1 MNTAVLVLLA
11 ALSLTIFLTGL
22 ASGAR
27 RLLGISIGKG
37 RAVLTAGVG
46 LTAGT
51 LISRPLRDVQ
61 PLALISLEIGVSLLV
76 AMAFLAVTEVVVP
89 SGTLPSLVR
98 LPQAVR
104 RRFARTRRYA
114 RLSRIFV
121 RHGLGRFFSGKSRR
135 GPGAPAERAL
145 LAPSLRKALEEAG
158 VTFVK
163 LGQVMS
169 TRYDLMPPEFIEELS
184 KLQDQATSEPW
195 PAVEQVL
202 AQELGAPPGEVFA
215 EFDHK
220 PLAAGSIAQVH
231 RARLHTGEQVAV
243 KVQRPGARSI
253 VVDDLDILYRF
264 AAKVELHS
272 DWGRSVGAMALAQGF
287 AVSLQEELDFRIEA
301 RNTLSVAAAIE
312 ESSGG
317 DSVIR
322 VPAVH
327 EKLCSRRVLV
337 TEWMEGIPL
346 NNVSAALD
354 ERRLDRGTLAR
365 AMLECLLGQIMTSGV
380 FHADPHPG
388 NLLLLEDGRLGM
400 LDFGSVG
407 RIDRSLRSTLRSMLL
422 ALHRGDP
429 PGLCDS
435 LLELVAQPEHID
447 ERQLE
452 RALGQF
458 LARHF
463 APGIKPDREMFADL
477 FSIVSRYGISV
488 PPEIA
493 AVFRALATME
503 GSLDRLVPG
512 FDIVTEARS
521 FAVTQ
526 HLHKLRP
533 EALGRTLTE
542 ELISVVPMLRR
553 LPRRIERIGGAVE
566 SGQLVVGVRM
576 FGDPEDRRFVR
587 SLVHEVL
594 LAFLGGIIGL
604 VGVQLLRTS
613 GGPRISDGL
622 GLFELFGYNLLVIS
636 CVLVMRVLFLMVGGP
651 RRR

>member
-11 ALSLTIFLTGL
+11 ALSLTVFLTGL

-27 RLLGISIGKG
+27 RLLGIRIGKG

-46 LTAGT
+46 LVAAT
-51 LISRPLRDVQ
+51 LISRPLRDVE
-61 PLALISLEIGVSLLV
+61 PLALISLEIGGALLV
-76 AMAFLAVTEVVVP
+76 AMAFLAVTELVMP
-89 SGTLPSLVR
+89 SGTLPGLVR
-98 LPQAVR
+98 LPRALR
-104 RRFARTRRYA
+104 RRFARTRRYS

-135 GPGAPAERAL
+135 GPGAAAERVA
-145 LAPSLRKALEEAG
+145 LAPSLRQALEEAG

-163 LGQVMS
+163 LGQVLS
-169 TRYDLMPPEFIEELS
+169 TRYDLLPPEFIEELS
-184 KLQDQATSEPW
+184 KLQDQAAPEPW
-195 PAVEQVL
+195 EAVEQVL
-202 AQELGAPPGEVFA
+202 TEELGAPPGKVFA
-215 EFDHK
+215 TFDRE

-231 RARLHTGEQVAV
+231 RARLHSGEQVAV
-243 KVQRPGARSI
+243 KVQRSAARSI

-264 AAKVELHS
+264 ATKIELHS
-272 DWGRSVGAMALAQGF
+272 DWGRSVGAVALAQGF

-301 RNTLSVAAAIE
+301 RNTLSVAAAIKTSLVG
-312 ESSGG
+312 ESA
-317 DSVIR
+317 IL

-327 EKLCSRRVLV
+327 EELCSRRVLV
-337 TEWMEGIPL
+337 TEWMDGTPL
-346 NNVSAALD
+346 NNVSGALD
-354 ERRLDRGTLAR
+354 ERGLDRQALAR

-388 NLLLLEDGRLGM
+388 NLLLLQDGRLGM

-407 RIDRSLRSTLRSMLL
+407 RIDRSLRSTLSNMLL

-429 PGLCDS
+429 PSLCDS
-435 LLELVAQPEHID
+435 LLELVARPEQID
-447 ERQLE
+447 ERGLE

-477 FSIVSRYGISV
+477 FAIVSRHGITV

-512 FDIVTEARS
+512 FDIVSEARS
-521 FAVTQ
+521 FAVSR

-542 ELISVVPMLRR
+542 ELLGVVPMLRR
-553 LPRRIERIGGAVE
+553 LPRRIERIGSAVE
-566 SGQLVVGVRM
+566 SGHMVVGVRL
-576 FGDPEDRRFVR
+576 FGDPDDRRYIR

-594 LAFLGGIIGL
+594 LAFLGGVIGL
-604 VGVQLLRTS
+604 VGVQLLRTT
-613 GGPRISDGL
+613 GGPRISEGL
-622 GLFELFGYNLLVIS
+622 GLFEFFGYNLLVIS
-636 CVLVMRVLFLMVGGP
+636 CVLVMRVLFMMVGGP
-651 RRR
+651 RR

>member
-11 ALSLTIFLTGL
+11 ALSLTVFLTGL

-27 RLLGISIGKG
+27 RLLGIRIGKG

-46 LTAGT
+46 LVAAT
-51 LISRPLRDVQ
+51 LISRPLRDVE
-61 PLALISLEIGVSLLV
+61 PLALISLEIGGALLV
-76 AMAFLAVTEVVVP
+76 AMAFLAVTELVMP
-89 SGTLPSLVR
+89 SGTLPGLVR
-98 LPQAVR
+98 LPRALR
-104 RRFARTRRYA
+104 RRFARTRRYS

-121 RHGLGRFFSGKSRR
+121 RHGLGRIFSGKSRR
-135 GPGAPAERAL
+135 GPGAAAERVA
-145 LAPSLRKALEEAG
+145 LAPSLRQALEEAG

-163 LGQVMS
+163 LGQVLS
-169 TRYDLMPPEFIEELS
+169 TRYDLLPPEFIEELS
-184 KLQDQATSEPW
+184 KLQDQAAPEPW
-195 PAVEQVL
+195 DAVEQVL
-202 AQELGAPPGEVFA
+202 TEELGAPPGKVFA
-215 EFDHK
+215 GFDRE

-231 RARLHTGEQVAV
+231 RARLHSGEQVAV
-243 KVQRPGARSI
+243 KVQRSAARSI

-264 AAKVELHS
+264 ATKIELHS
-272 DWGRSVGAMALAQGF
+272 DWGRSVGAVALAQGF

-301 RNTLSVAAAIE
+301 RNTLSVAAAIKTSLVG
-312 ESSGG
+312 ESA
-317 DSVIR
+317 IL

-327 EKLCSRRVLV
+327 EELCSRRVLV
-337 TEWMEGIPL
+337 TEWMDGTPL
-346 NNVSAALD
+346 NNVSGALD
-354 ERRLDRGTLAR
+354 ERGLDRQALAR

-388 NLLLLEDGRLGM
+388 NLLLLQDGRLGM

-407 RIDRSLRSTLRSMLL
+407 RIDRSLRSTLSNMLL

-429 PGLCDS
+429 PSLCDS
-435 LLELVAQPEHID
+435 LLELVARPEQID
-447 ERQLE
+447 ERGLE

-477 FSIVSRYGISV
+477 FAIVSRHGITV

-512 FDIVTEARS
+512 FDIVSEARS
-521 FAVTQ
+521 FAVSR

-542 ELISVVPMLRR
+542 ELLGVIPMLRR
-553 LPRRIERIGGAVE
+553 LPRRIERIGSAVE
-566 SGQLVVGVRM
+566 SGHMVVGVRL
-576 FGDPEDRRFVR
+576 FGDPDDRRYIR

-594 LAFLGGIIGL
+594 LAFLGGVIGL

-613 GGPRISDGL
+613 GGPRISEGL
-622 GLFELFGYNLLVIS
+622 GLFEFFGYNLLVIS
-636 CVLVMRVLFLMVGGP
+636 CVLVMRVLFMMVGGP
-651 RRR
+651 RR

>member
-1 MNTAVLVLLA
+1 MNTVVLVLLA
-11 ALSLTIFLTGL
+11 ALSLTVFLTGL

-27 RLLGISIGKG
+27 RLLGIRIGKG

-46 LTAGT
+46 LVAAT
-51 LISRPLRDVQ
+51 LISRPLRDVE
-61 PLALISLEIGVSLLV
+61 PVALISLEIGGALLV
-76 AMAFLAVTEVVVP
+76 SMAFLAITELVMP
-89 SGTLPSLVR
+89 SGTLPGLVR
-98 LPQAVR
+98 LPRTLR
-104 RRFARTRRYA
+104 RRFARTRRYT
-114 RLSRIFV
+114 RLSRIFI
-121 RHGLGRFFSGKSRR
+121 RHGLGRFLSGKSRR
-135 GPGAPAERAL
+135 GPGAAAERQV
-145 LAPSLRKALEEAG
+145 LAPSLRRALEEAG

-163 LGQVMS
+163 LGQVLS
-169 TRYDLMPPEFIEELS
+169 TRYDLLPAEFIEELS
-184 KLQDQATSEPW
+184 KLQDQAAPEPW
-195 PAVEQVL
+195 AAVEQVL
-202 AQELGAPPGEVFA
+202 TDELGAPPGEVFA
-215 EFDHK
+215 TFDRE

-231 RARLHTGEQVAV
+231 RARLHSGDQVAV
-243 KVQRPGARSI
+243 KVQRSEARSI

-264 AAKVELHS
+264 ATKIELHS
-272 DWGRSVGAMALAQGF
+272 DWGRSVGAVALAQGF

-301 RNTLSVAAAIE
+301 RNTLSVAAAIKTSLTGE
-312 ESSGG
+312 
-317 DSVIR
+317 SVIL

-327 EKLCSRRVLV
+327 EELCSRRVLV
-337 TEWMEGIPL
+337 TEWMDGTPL
-346 NNVSAALD
+346 NNVSDALD
-354 ERRLDRGTLAR
+354 ERGLDRQALAR

-388 NLLLLEDGRLGM
+388 NLLLLRDGRLGM

-407 RIDRSLRSTLRSMLL
+407 RIDRSLRSTLSNMLL

-435 LLELVAQPEHID
+435 LLELVARPEQID
-447 ERQLE
+447 ERGLE
-452 RALGQF
+452 RAVGQF

-477 FSIVSRYGISV
+477 FAIVSRHGISV

-512 FDIVTEARS
+512 FDIVSEARS
-521 FAVTQ
+521 FAVSR

-542 ELISVVPMLRR
+542 EMLGVIPMLRR
-553 LPRRIERIGGAVE
+553 LPRRIERIGSAVE
-566 SGQLVVGVRM
+566 SGHMVVGVRL
-576 FGDPEDRRFVR
+576 FGDPEDRRYIR
-587 SLVHEVL
+587 SLMHEVL
-594 LAFLGGIIGL
+594 LAFLGGVIGL

-613 GGPRISDGL
+613 GGPRISEGL

-636 CVLVMRVLFLMVGGP
+636 CVLVMRVLFMMIGAP
-651 RRR
+651 RR

>member
-1 MNTAVLVLLA
+1 MNTVVLVLLA
-11 ALSLTIFLTGL
+11 ALSLTVFLTGL

-27 RLLGISIGKG
+27 RLLGIRIGKG

-46 LTAGT
+46 LVAAT
-51 LISRPLRDVQ
+51 LISRPLRDVE
-61 PLALISLEIGVSLLV
+61 PVALISLEIGGALLV
-76 AMAFLAVTEVVVP
+76 SMAFLAITELVMP
-89 SGTLPSLVR
+89 SGTLPGLVR
-98 LPQAVR
+98 LPRTLR
-104 RRFARTRRYA
+104 RRFARTRRYT
-114 RLSRIFV
+114 RLSRIFI
-121 RHGLGRFFSGKSRR
+121 RHGLGRFLSGKSRR
-135 GPGAPAERAL
+135 GPGAAAERQV
-145 LAPSLRKALEEAG
+145 LAPSLRRALEEAG

-163 LGQVMS
+163 LGQVLS
-169 TRYDLMPPEFIEELS
+169 TRYDLLPAEFIEELS
-184 KLQDQATSEPW
+184 KLQDQAAPEPW
-195 PAVEQVL
+195 AAVEQVL
-202 AQELGAPPGEVFA
+202 TDELGAPPGEVFA
-215 EFDHK
+215 TFDRE

-231 RARLHTGEQVAV
+231 RARLHSGEQVAV
-243 KVQRPGARSI
+243 KVQRSEARSI

-264 AAKVELHS
+264 ATKIELHS
-272 DWGRSVGAMALAQGF
+272 DWGRSVGAVALAQGF

-301 RNTLSVAAAIE
+301 RNTLSVAAAIKTSLTGE
-312 ESSGG
+312 
-317 DSVIR
+317 SVIL

-327 EKLCSRRVLV
+327 EELCSRRVLV
-337 TEWMEGIPL
+337 TEWMDGTPL
-346 NNVSAALD
+346 NNVSDALD
-354 ERRLDRGTLAR
+354 ERGLDRQALAR

-388 NLLLLEDGRLGM
+388 NLLLLRDGRLGM

-407 RIDRSLRSTLRSMLL
+407 RIDRSLRSTLSNMLL

-435 LLELVAQPEHID
+435 LLELVARPEQID
-447 ERQLE
+447 ERGLE
-452 RALGQF
+452 RAVGQF

-477 FSIVSRYGISV
+477 FAIVSRHGISV

-512 FDIVTEARS
+512 FDIVSEARS
-521 FAVTQ
+521 FAVSR

-542 ELISVVPMLRR
+542 EMLGVIPMLRR
-553 LPRRIERIGGAVE
+553 LPRRIERIGSAVE
-566 SGQLVVGVRM
+566 SGHMVVGVRL
-576 FGDPEDRRFVR
+576 FGDPEDRRYIR
-587 SLVHEVL
+587 SLMHEVL
-594 LAFLGGIIGL
+594 LAFLGGVIGL

-613 GGPRISDGL
+613 GGPRISEGL

-636 CVLVMRVLFLMVGGP
+636 CVLVMRVLFMMIGAP
-651 RRR
+651 RR

>member
-1 MNTAVLVLLA
+1 MNTVVLVLLA
-11 ALSLTIFLTGL
+11 ALSLTVFLTGL

-27 RLLGISIGKG
+27 RLLGIRIGKG

-46 LTAGT
+46 LVAAT
-51 LISRPLRDVQ
+51 LISRPLRNVE
-61 PLALISLEIGVSLLV
+61 PVALISLEIGGALLV
-76 AMAFLAVTEVVVP
+76 SMAFLAITELVMP
-89 SGTLPSLVR
+89 SGTLPGLVR
-98 LPQAVR
+98 LPRTLR
-104 RRFARTRRYA
+104 RRFARTRRYT
-114 RLSRIFV
+114 RLSRIFI
-121 RHGLGRFFSGKSRR
+121 RHGLGRFLSGKSRR
-135 GPGAPAERAL
+135 GPGAAAERQV
-145 LAPSLRKALEEAG
+145 LAPSLRRALEEAG

-163 LGQVMS
+163 LGQVLS
-169 TRYDLMPPEFIEELS
+169 TRYDLLPAEFIEQLS
-184 KLQDQATSEPW
+184 KLQDQAAPEPW
-195 PAVEQVL
+195 AAVEQVL
-202 AQELGAPPGEVFA
+202 TDELGAPPGEVFA
-215 EFDHK
+215 TFDRE

-231 RARLHTGEQVAV
+231 RARLHSGDQVAV
-243 KVQRPGARSI
+243 KVQRSEARSI

-264 AAKVELHS
+264 ATKIELHS
-272 DWGRSVGAMALAQGF
+272 DWGRSVGAVALAQGF

-301 RNTLSVAAAIE
+301 RNTLSVAAAIKTSLTGE
-312 ESSGG
+312 
-317 DSVIR
+317 SVIL

-327 EKLCSRRVLV
+327 EELCSRRVLV
-337 TEWMEGIPL
+337 TEWMDGTPL
-346 NNVSAALD
+346 NNVSDALD
-354 ERRLDRGTLAR
+354 ERGLDRQALAR

-388 NLLLLEDGRLGM
+388 NLLLLRDGRLGM

-407 RIDRSLRSTLRSMLL
+407 RIDRSLRSTLSNMLL

-435 LLELVAQPEHID
+435 LLELVARPEQID
-447 ERQLE
+447 ERGLE
-452 RALGQF
+452 RAVGQF

-477 FSIVSRYGISV
+477 FAIVSRHGISV

-512 FDIVTEARS
+512 FDIVSEARS
-521 FAVTQ
+521 FAVSR

-542 ELISVVPMLRR
+542 EMLGVIPMLRR
-553 LPRRIERIGGAVE
+553 LPRRIERIGSAVE
-566 SGQLVVGVRM
+566 SGHMVVGVRL
-576 FGDPEDRRFVR
+576 FGDPEDRRYIR
-587 SLVHEVL
+587 SLMHEVL
-594 LAFLGGIIGL
+594 LAFLGGVIGL

-613 GGPRISDGL
+613 GGPRISEGL

-636 CVLVMRVLFLMVGGP
+636 CVLVMRVLFMMIGAP
-651 RRR
+651 RR

>member
-1 MNTAVLVLLA
+1 MNPAVLVLLA
-11 ALSLTIFLTGL
+11 ALSLTVFLTGL

-46 LTAGT
+46 LATGT
-51 LISRPLRDVQ
+51 LISRPLRGVH

-76 AMAFLAVTEVVVP
+76 AMGFLAVTEVLAP
-89 SGTLPSLVR
+89 GRTLPGLAR
-98 LPQAVR
+98 LPEAVR

-135 GPGAPAERAL
+135 GPGAPAARVL
-145 LAPSLRKALEEAG
+145 LAPALREALEEAG
-158 VTFVK
+158 ATFVK

-169 TRYDLMPPEFIEELS
+169 TRHDLMPPEFIEELS
-184 KLQDQATSEPW
+184 KLQDQAASDPW
-195 PAVEQVL
+195 PAVEEVL
-202 AQELGAPPGEVFA
+202 TQELGAPVDEVFA
-215 EFDHK
+215 AFDHNTI
-220 PLAAGSIAQVH
+220 AAGSIAQVH

-264 AAKVELHS
+264 AAKLEQHS
-272 DWGRSVGAMALAQGF
+272 DWGRNVGAKALAQGF

-312 ESSGG
+312 AATDG

-322 VPAVH
+322 VPGVH
-327 EKLCSRRVLV
+327 EELCSRGVLV
-337 TEWMEGIPL
+337 TEWLEGTPL
-346 NNVSAALD
+346 HSVSGVLD
-354 ERRLDRGTLAR
+354 ERGLDRDALAR
-365 AMLECLLGQIMTSGV
+365 TMLECLLGQIMTSGV

-388 NLLLLEDGRLGM
+388 NLLLLENGRLGM

-407 RIDRSLRSTLRSMLL
+407 RIDRSLRSTLRGMLL

-435 LLELVAQPEHID
+435 LLALVTHPEHID

-463 APGIKPDREMFADL
+463 APGVKPDREMFAEL
-477 FSIVSRYGISV
+477 FSIVARYGISV

-512 FDIVTEARS
+512 FDIVAEARS
-521 FAVTQ
+521 FAVTD
-526 HLHKLRP
+526 HLQKLKP
-533 EALGRTLTE
+533 EALGRTLAE
-542 ELISVVPMLRR
+542 ELISVLPMLRR
-553 LPRRIERIGGAVE
+553 LPRRVERIGSAVE
-566 SGQLVVGVRM
+566 SGQLVVGVRV
-576 FGDPEDRRFVR
+576 FGEPADRRFVR

-594 LAFLGGIIGL
+594 LTFLGGIIGL

-613 GGPRISDGL
+613 GGPRISEGL
-622 GLFELFGYNLLVIS
+622 GLFELFGYNLLVLS
-636 CVLVMRVLFLMVGGP
+636 CVLVMRVLFLMIGAP
-651 RRR
+651 RER

>member
-11 ALSLTIFLTGL
+11 ALSLTVFLTGL

-27 RLLGISIGKG
+27 RLLGIRIGKG

-46 LTAGT
+46 LVAAT
-51 LISRPLRDVQ
+51 LISRPLRDVE
-61 PLALISLEIGVSLLV
+61 PLALISLEIGGALLV
-76 AMAFLAVTEVVVP
+76 AMAFLAVTELVMP
-89 SGTLPSLVR
+89 SGTLPGLVR
-98 LPQAVR
+98 LPRALR
-104 RRFARTRRYA
+104 RRFARTRRYS

-135 GPGAPAERAL
+135 GPGAAAERVA
-145 LAPSLRKALEEAG
+145 LAPSLRQALEEAG

-163 LGQVMS
+163 LGQVLS
-169 TRYDLMPPEFIEELS
+169 TRYDLLPPEFIEELS
-184 KLQDQATSEPW
+184 KLQDQAAPEPW
-195 PAVEQVL
+195 DAVEQVL
-202 AQELGAPPGEVFA
+202 TEELGAPPGKVFA
-215 EFDHK
+215 TFDRE

-231 RARLHTGEQVAV
+231 RARLHSGEQVAV
-243 KVQRPGARSI
+243 KVQRSAARSI

-264 AAKVELHS
+264 ATKIELHS
-272 DWGRSVGAMALAQGF
+272 DWGRSVGAVALAQGF

-301 RNTLSVAAAIE
+301 RNTLSVAAAIKTSLVG
-312 ESSGG
+312 ESA
-317 DSVIR
+317 IL

-327 EKLCSRRVLV
+327 EELCSRRVLV
-337 TEWMEGIPL
+337 SEWMDGTPL
-346 NNVSAALD
+346 NNVSGALD
-354 ERRLDRGTLAR
+354 ERGLDRQALAR

-388 NLLLLEDGRLGM
+388 NLLLLQDGRLGM

-407 RIDRSLRSTLRSMLL
+407 RIDRSLRSTLSNMLL

-429 PGLCDS
+429 PSLCDS
-435 LLELVAQPEHID
+435 LLELVARPEQID
-447 ERQLE
+447 ERGLE

-477 FSIVSRYGISV
+477 FAIVSRHGITV

-512 FDIVTEARS
+512 FDIVSEARS
-521 FAVTQ
+521 FAVSR

-542 ELISVVPMLRR
+542 ELLGVIPMLRR
-553 LPRRIERIGGAVE
+553 LPRRIERIGSAVE
-566 SGQLVVGVRM
+566 SGHMVVGVRL
-576 FGDPEDRRFVR
+576 FGDPEDRRYIR

-594 LAFLGGIIGL
+594 LAFLGGVIGL
-604 VGVQLLRTS
+604 VGVQLLRTG
-613 GGPRISDGL
+613 GGPRISEGL
-622 GLFELFGYNLLVIS
+622 GLFEFFGYNLLVIS

-651 RRR
+651 RR

>member
-11 ALSLTIFLTGL
+11 ALSLTVFLTGL

-27 RLLGISIGKG
+27 RLLGIRIGKG

-46 LTAGT
+46 LVAAT
-51 LISRPLRDVQ
+51 LISRPLRDVE
-61 PLALISLEIGVSLLV
+61 PLALISLEIGGALLV
-76 AMAFLAVTEVVVP
+76 AMAFLAVTELVMP
-89 SGTLPSLVR
+89 SGTLPGLVR
-98 LPQAVR
+98 LPRALR
-104 RRFARTRRYA
+104 RRFARTRRYS

-135 GPGAPAERAL
+135 GPGAAAERIA
-145 LAPSLRKALEEAG
+145 LAPSLRQALEEAG

-163 LGQVMS
+163 LGQVLS
-169 TRYDLMPPEFIEELS
+169 TRYDLLPPEFIEELS
-184 KLQDQATSEPW
+184 KLQDQAAPEPW
-195 PAVEQVL
+195 AAVEQVL
-202 AQELGAPPGEVFA
+202 TEELGAPPGKVFA
-215 EFDHK
+215 TFDRE

-231 RARLHTGEQVAV
+231 RARLHSGEQVAV
-243 KVQRPGARSI
+243 KVQRSAARSI

-264 AAKVELHS
+264 ATKIELHS
-272 DWGRSVGAMALAQGF
+272 DWARSVGAVALAQGF

-301 RNTLSVAAAIE
+301 RNTLSVAAAIKTSLVG
-312 ESSGG
+312 ESA
-317 DSVIR
+317 IL
-322 VPAVH
+322 VPSVH
-327 EKLCSRRVLV
+327 EELCSRRVLV
-337 TEWMEGIPL
+337 TEWMDGTPL
-346 NNVSAALD
+346 NNVSGALD
-354 ERRLDRGTLAR
+354 ERGLDRQALAR

-388 NLLLLEDGRLGM
+388 NLLLLQDGRLGM

-407 RIDRSLRSTLRSMLL
+407 RIDRSLRSTLSNMLL

-429 PGLCDS
+429 PSLCDS
-435 LLELVAQPEHID
+435 LLELVARPEQID
-447 ERQLE
+447 ERGLE

-477 FSIVSRYGISV
+477 FAIVSRHGITV

-512 FDIVTEARS
+512 FDIVSEARS
-521 FAVTQ
+521 FAVSR

-542 ELISVVPMLRR
+542 ELLGVIPMLRR
-553 LPRRIERIGGAVE
+553 LPRRIERIGSAVE
-566 SGQLVVGVRM
+566 SGHMVVGVRL
-576 FGDPEDRRFVR
+576 FGDPEDRRYIR

-594 LAFLGGIIGL
+594 LAFLGGVIGL

-613 GGPRISDGL
+613 GGPRISEGL
-622 GLFELFGYNLLVIS
+622 GLFEFFGYNLLVIS
-636 CVLVMRVLFLMVGGP
+636 CVLVMRVLFMMVGGP
-651 RRR
+651 RR

>member
-1 MNTAVLVLLA
+1 MLVLLA
-11 ALSLTIFLTGL
+11 ALSLTVFLTGL

-27 RLLGISIGKG
+27 RLLGIRIGKG

-46 LTAGT
+46 LVAAT
-51 LISRPLRDVQ
+51 LISRPLRDVE
-61 PLALISLEIGVSLLV
+61 PVALISLEIGGALLV
-76 AMAFLAVTEVVVP
+76 SMAFLAITELVMP
-89 SGTLPSLVR
+89 SGTLPGLVR
-98 LPQAVR
+98 LPRTLR
-104 RRFARTRRYA
+104 RRFARTRRYT
-114 RLSRIFV
+114 RLSRIFI
-121 RHGLGRFFSGKSRR
+121 RHGLGRFLSGKSRR
-135 GPGAPAERAL
+135 GPGAAAERQV
-145 LAPSLRKALEEAG
+145 LAPSLRRALEEAG

-163 LGQVMS
+163 LGQVLS
-169 TRYDLMPPEFIEELS
+169 TRYDLLPAEFIEELS
-184 KLQDQATSEPW
+184 KLQDQAAPEPW
-195 PAVEQVL
+195 AAVEQVL
-202 AQELGAPPGEVFA
+202 TDELGAPPGEVFA
-215 EFDHK
+215 TFDRE

-231 RARLHTGEQVAV
+231 RARLHSGDQVAV
-243 KVQRPGARSI
+243 KVQRSEARSI

-264 AAKVELHS
+264 ATKIELHS
-272 DWGRSVGAMALAQGF
+272 DWGRSVGAVALAQGF

-301 RNTLSVAAAIE
+301 RNTLSVAAAIKTSLTGE
-312 ESSGG
+312 
-317 DSVIR
+317 SVIL

-327 EKLCSRRVLV
+327 EELCSRRVLV
-337 TEWMEGIPL
+337 TEWMDGTPL
-346 NNVSAALD
+346 NNVSDALD
-354 ERRLDRGTLAR
+354 ERGLDRQALAR

-388 NLLLLEDGRLGM
+388 NLLLLRDGRLGM

-407 RIDRSLRSTLRSMLL
+407 RIDRSLRSTLSNMLL

-435 LLELVAQPEHID
+435 LLELVARPEQID
-447 ERQLE
+447 ERGLE
-452 RALGQF
+452 RAVGQF

-477 FSIVSRYGISV
+477 FAIVSRHGISV

-512 FDIVTEARS
+512 FDIVSEARS
-521 FAVTQ
+521 FAVSR

-542 ELISVVPMLRR
+542 EMLGVIPMLRR
-553 LPRRIERIGGAVE
+553 LPRRIERIGSAVE
-566 SGQLVVGVRM
+566 SGHMVVGVRL
-576 FGDPEDRRFVR
+576 FGDPEDRRYIR
-587 SLVHEVL
+587 SLMHEVL
-594 LAFLGGIIGL
+594 LAFLGGVIGL

-613 GGPRISDGL
+613 GGPRISEGL

-636 CVLVMRVLFLMVGGP
+636 CVLVMRVLFMMIGAP
-651 RRR
+651 RR

>member
-11 ALSLTIFLTGL
+11 ALSLTVFLTGL

-27 RLLGISIGKG
+27 RLLGIRIGKG

-46 LTAGT
+46 LVAAT
-51 LISRPLRDVQ
+51 LISRPLRDVE
-61 PLALISLEIGVSLLV
+61 PLALISLEIGGALLV
-76 AMAFLAVTEVVVP
+76 AMAFLAVTELVMP
-89 SGTLPSLVR
+89 SGTLPGLVR
-98 LPQAVR
+98 LPRALR
-104 RRFARTRRYA
+104 RRFARTRRYS

-135 GPGAPAERAL
+135 GPGAAAERVA
-145 LAPSLRKALEEAG
+145 LAPSLRQALEEAG

-163 LGQVMS
+163 LGQVLS
-169 TRYDLMPPEFIEELS
+169 TRYDLLPPEFIEELS
-184 KLQDQATSEPW
+184 KLQDQAAPEPW
-195 PAVEQVL
+195 EAVEQVL
-202 AQELGAPPGEVFA
+202 TEELGAPPGKVFA
-215 EFDHK
+215 TFDRE

-231 RARLHTGEQVAV
+231 RARLHSGEQVAV
-243 KVQRPGARSI
+243 KVQRSAARSI

-264 AAKVELHS
+264 ATKVELHS
-272 DWGRSVGAMALAQGF
+272 DWGRSVGAVALAQGF

-301 RNTLSVAAAIE
+301 RNTLSVAAAIKTSLVG
-312 ESSGG
+312 ESA
-317 DSVIR
+317 IL

-327 EKLCSRRVLV
+327 EELCSRRVLV
-337 TEWMEGIPL
+337 TEWMDGTPL
-346 NNVSAALD
+346 NNVSGALD
-354 ERRLDRGTLAR
+354 ERGLDRQALAR

-388 NLLLLEDGRLGM
+388 NLLLLQDGRLGM

-407 RIDRSLRSTLRSMLL
+407 RIDRSLRSTLSNMLL

-429 PGLCDS
+429 PSLCDS
-435 LLELVAQPEHID
+435 LLELVARPEQID
-447 ERQLE
+447 ERGLE

-477 FSIVSRYGISV
+477 FAIVSRHGITV

-512 FDIVTEARS
+512 FDIVSEARS
-521 FAVTQ
+521 FAVSR

-542 ELISVVPMLRR
+542 ELLGVVPMLRR
-553 LPRRIERIGGAVE
+553 LPRRIERIGSAVE
-566 SGQLVVGVRM
+566 SGHMVVGVRL
-576 FGDPEDRRFVR
+576 FGDPEDRRYIR

-594 LAFLGGIIGL
+594 LAFLGGVIGL
-604 VGVQLLRTS
+604 VGVQLLRTT
-613 GGPRISDGL
+613 GGPRISEGL
-622 GLFELFGYNLLVIS
+622 GLFEFFGYNLLVIS
-636 CVLVMRVLFLMVGGP
+636 CVLVMRVLFMMVGGP
-651 RRR
+651 RR

>member
-11 ALSLTIFLTGL
+11 ALSLTVFLTGL

-27 RLLGISIGKG
+27 RLLGIRIGKG

-46 LTAGT
+46 LVAAT
-51 LISRPLRDVQ
+51 LISRPLRDVE
-61 PLALISLEIGVSLLV
+61 PLALISLEIGGALLV
-76 AMAFLAVTEVVVP
+76 AMAFLAVTELVMP
-89 SGTLPSLVR
+89 SGTLPGLVR
-98 LPQAVR
+98 LPRALR
-104 RRFARTRRYA
+104 RRFARTRRYS

-135 GPGAPAERAL
+135 GPGAAAERVA
-145 LAPSLRKALEEAG
+145 LAPSLRQALEEAG

-163 LGQVMS
+163 LGQVLS
-169 TRYDLMPPEFIEELS
+169 TRYDLLPPEFIEELS
-184 KLQDQATSEPW
+184 KLQDQAAPEPW
-195 PAVEQVL
+195 DAVEQVL
-202 AQELGAPPGEVFA
+202 TQELGAPPGKVFA
-215 EFDHK
+215 TFDRE

-231 RARLHTGEQVAV
+231 RARLHSGEQVAV
-243 KVQRPGARSI
+243 KVQRSAARSI

-264 AAKVELHS
+264 ATKIELHS
-272 DWGRSVGAMALAQGF
+272 DWGRSVGAVALAQGF

-301 RNTLSVAAAIE
+301 RNTLSVAAAIKTSLVG
-312 ESSGG
+312 ESA
-317 DSVIR
+317 IL

-327 EKLCSRRVLV
+327 EELCSRRVLV
-337 TEWMEGIPL
+337 SEWMDGTPL
-346 NNVSAALD
+346 NNVSGALD
-354 ERRLDRGTLAR
+354 ERGLDRQALAR

-388 NLLLLEDGRLGM
+388 NLLLLQDGRLGM

-407 RIDRSLRSTLRSMLL
+407 RIDRSLRSTLSNMLL

-429 PGLCDS
+429 PSLCDS
-435 LLELVAQPEHID
+435 LLELVARPEQID
-447 ERQLE
+447 ERGLE

-477 FSIVSRYGISV
+477 FAIVSRHGITV

-512 FDIVTEARS
+512 FDIVSEARS
-521 FAVTQ
+521 FAVSR

-542 ELISVVPMLRR
+542 EMLGVIPMLRR
-553 LPRRIERIGGAVE
+553 LPRRIERIGSAVE
-566 SGQLVVGVRM
+566 SGHMVVGVRL
-576 FGDPEDRRFVR
+576 FGDPEDRRYIR

-594 LAFLGGIIGL
+594 LAFLGGVIGL
-604 VGVQLLRTS
+604 VGVQLLRTG
-613 GGPRISDGL
+613 GGPRISEGL
-622 GLFELFGYNLLVIS
+622 GLFEFFGYNLLVIS

-651 RRR
+651 RR

>member
-11 ALSLTIFLTGL
+11 ALSLTVFLTGL

-27 RLLGISIGKG
+27 RLLGIRIGKG

-46 LTAGT
+46 LVAAT
-51 LISRPLRDVQ
+51 LISRPLRDVE
-61 PLALISLEIGVSLLV
+61 PLALISLEIGGALLV
-76 AMAFLAVTEVVVP
+76 AMAFLAVTELVMP
-89 SGTLPSLVR
+89 SGTLPGLVR
-98 LPQAVR
+98 LPRALR
-104 RRFARTRRYA
+104 RRFARTRRYS

-135 GPGAPAERAL
+135 GPGAAAERIA
-145 LAPSLRKALEEAG
+145 LAPSLRQALEEAG

-163 LGQVMS
+163 LGQVLS
-169 TRYDLMPPEFIEELS
+169 TRYDLLPPEFIEELS
-184 KLQDQATSEPW
+184 KLQDQAAPEPW
-195 PAVEQVL
+195 AAVEQVL
-202 AQELGAPPGEVFA
+202 TEELGAPPGKVFA
-215 EFDHK
+215 TFDRE

-231 RARLHTGEQVAV
+231 RARLHSGEQVAV
-243 KVQRPGARSI
+243 KVQRSAARSI

-264 AAKVELHS
+264 ATKIELHS
-272 DWGRSVGAMALAQGF
+272 DWGRSVGAVALAQGF

-301 RNTLSVAAAIE
+301 RNTLSVAAAIKTSLVG
-312 ESSGG
+312 ESA
-317 DSVIR
+317 IL

-327 EKLCSRRVLV
+327 EELCSRRVLV
-337 TEWMEGIPL
+337 TEWMDGTPL
-346 NNVSAALD
+346 NNVSGALD
-354 ERRLDRGTLAR
+354 ERGLDRQALAR

-388 NLLLLEDGRLGM
+388 NLLLLQDGRLGM

-407 RIDRSLRSTLRSMLL
+407 RIDRSLRSTLSNMLL

-429 PGLCDS
+429 PSLCDS
-435 LLELVAQPEHID
+435 LLELVARPEQID
-447 ERQLE
+447 ERGLE

-477 FSIVSRYGISV
+477 FAIVSRHGITV

-512 FDIVTEARS
+512 FDIVSEARS
-521 FAVTQ
+521 FAVSR

-542 ELISVVPMLRR
+542 ELLGVIPMLRR
-553 LPRRIERIGGAVE
+553 LPRRIERIGSAVE
-566 SGQLVVGVRM
+566 SGHMVVGVRL
-576 FGDPEDRRFVR
+576 FGDPEDRRYIR

-594 LAFLGGIIGL
+594 LAFLGGVIGL

-613 GGPRISDGL
+613 GGPRISEGL
-622 GLFELFGYNLLVIS
+622 GLFEFFGYNLLVIS
-636 CVLVMRVLFLMVGGP
+636 CVLVMRVLFMMVGGP
-651 RRR
+651 RR